1 MRIFTKRAE
10 IAVRTR
16 CLRRVGRLGS
26 FARRVLDIGAHVIR
40 RDELGQRR
48 REARGRRLVP
58 HRVIGGIVEAVFAII
73 AIIDGIIVRIA
84 AARRARA
91 RLARSL
97 ANAQAIF
104 QFIKFGNLE
113 IHCVSTYQSSG
124 LTRIVGTEYGSTDA
138 NHGSPLANA
147 FGIIVAHPH

>member
-1 MRIFTKRAE
+1 MRIFTKRTE

-48 REARGRRLVP
+48 REARRRRLVP

-97 ANAQAIF
+97 ANAQAVF
-104 QFIKFGNLE
+104 QFIKFGNFE